1 MARRQVVLKNLG
13 PVSAGWLAAV
23 GVTKRADLIRLG
35 AVAAFLRVK
44 AAGHKPSLN
53 LLWALAGAERG
64 LPWSRLTE
72 EDRQQLLMELD
83 TASAPPKPAPA
94 PKEMPFRSVK
104 PTGAVRS
111 RAAKA
116 ARSGTSAAAKP
127 KKKSRSK

>member
-1 MARRQVVLKNLG
+1 MIRRGPQLKNLG

-35 AVAAFLRVK
+35 AVAAFMRVR

-72 EDRQQLLMELD
+72 QDREYLLMELD
-83 TASAPPKPAPA
+83 AANAPPAPPKPVAPL
-94 PKEMPFRSVK
+94 K
-104 PTGAVRS
+104 P
-111 RAAKA
+111 AK
-116 ARSGTSAAAKP
+116 AAAKP
-127 KKKSRSK
+127 KAVKSKPKAKPKATKK